1 VYELRITFRL
11 GSLEISSRCAKQTLD
26 FRYQRNIELIAS
38 ESSADE
44 VLSIH
49 IFTRLARMAALERI
63 GHHTGSFS
71 FHMPHTPDTFL
82 VPLLDPVNGE
92 ELTFIYEPTVSSS
105 GPSSSNSRS
114 SIPKHRTSEMND
126 LLVKQYPPIF
136 HAATNISSFICA
148 FNAMPFL

>member
-71 FHMPHTPDTFL
+71 L
-82 VPLLDPVNGE
+82 
-92 ELTFIYEPTVSSS
+92 S
-105 GPSSSNSRS
+105 
-114 SIPKHRTSEMND
+114 
-126 LLVKQYPPIF
+126 
-136 HAATNISSFICA
+136 HAAYARHFSCSVARSGQWRGTDLHI
-148 FNAMPFL
+148 